1 MTLWI
6 VIGLFCYIRRSYGLP
21 PFIYLLNQGTFSL
34 QFLHFFYKF
43 NTHCMS
49 LLTISQVLILLSSV
63 CHCHVCF
70 HSKSTISWQQK
81 HDRTLK
87 SQQNRRALQSV
98 VLGKQVWPCI
108 LANELNQWYFNWTL
122 VLGMNNI
129 VNCSIFVML
138 TLQATRL
145 KLYGRNIL

>member
-1 MTLWI
+1 MFDTQIIFTGFLCVNCGNGRWRISRSSCSCHFNLTVLKIMIDPLNSYWVILWYFDLWFTPI
-6 VIGLFCYIRRSYGLP
+6 
-21 PFIYLLNQGTFSL
+21 IYLLNQGTFSL
-34 QFLHFFYKF
+34 RFLHFFYKF

-108 LANELNQWYFNWTL
+108 LVNELN
-122 VLGMNNI
+122 
-129 VNCSIFVML
+129 
-138 TLQATRL
+138 
-145 KLYGRNIL
+145 

>member
-6 VIGLFCYIRRSYGLP
+6 VIGLFCDISAIIP
-21 PFIYLLNQGTFSL
+21 DSWFSPIIYLLNQGTFSL
-34 QFLHFFYKF
+34 WFPHLFYKF

-63 CHCHVCF
+63 CDCHVCF
-70 HSKSTISWQQK
+70 HSKSMISWQQK

-87 SQQNRRALQSV
+87 SQQNRQALQSV
-98 VLGKQVWPCI
+98 VLSKQVWPCI

-129 VNCSIFVML
+129 VNCSIFVKL
-138 TLQATRL
+138 TLYT
-145 KLYGRNIL
+145 IEIIW

>member
-1 MTLWI
+1 MIDPLNGYWVILRYFDLWFTPI
-6 VIGLFCYIRRSYGLP
+6 L
-21 PFIYLLNQGTFSL
+21 YLLNQGTFSL
-34 QFLHFFYKF
+34 WFPHLFYKF

-87 SQQNRRALQSV
+87 SQQNRQALQSV
-98 VLGKQVWPCI
+98 VLSKQVWPCI

-129 VNCSIFVML
+129 VNCSISVRL
-138 TLQATRL
+138 TLNDTRL
-145 KLYGRNIL
+145 KLYVQNIS